1 MAKEDIYNFGPSD
14 DFINSQAESGQKTYE
29 KQRYGRPQFGF
40 PDISQDQVDRSRL
53 LNVLMGAGGGIRAA
67 EGAGSPLAAL
77 AMGLGGGIQTGQAA
91 QAQQQAAQLQR
102 RQLEAQAAEEQLNQ
116 TPVGQISPG
125 LAKSLQAKYGM
136 DISDIPMGQFQ
147 KFSGLLQHSQD
158 LENKLAL
165 LQAGGEQKKA
175 TAKAGSATK
184 EESRLRAQLQ
194 TLTKDYRTVRDSY
207 NTVLSVGSKPSAAGD
222 LSLIFAYMK
231 ILDPG
236 STVREG
242 EQATAEQARGV
253 PASILA
259 QYNKILKGEK
269 LAPEQRADFIAQA
282 ANLYQAK
289 TETTNATRQEY
300 RELAERL
307 GANPENVDVG
317 FTVSE
322 RDRQSRGGGMV
333 QMIAPNGEPFQVSAA
348 NVDAAIKRGARRK

>member
-40 PDISQDQVDRSRL
+40 PDISQDQVDRNRL
-53 LNVLMGAGGGIRAA
+53 LNVLMGASGGIRAA

-102 RQLEAQAAEEQLNQ
+102 RQLEAQATEDQLNQ
-116 TPVGQISPG
+116 TPVGQVSPG
-125 LAKSLQAKYGM
+125 IAKALQAKYGM

-158 LENKLAL
+158 LENKLML

-175 TAKAGSATK
+175 QAKVGSAPK
-184 EESRLRAQLQ
+184 EEARLRGQLQ
-194 TLTKDYRTVRDSY
+194 ALTKDYRTVRDSY

-253 PASILA
+253 PAAILA
-259 QYNKILKGEK
+259 QYNKLVNGEK
-269 LAPEQRADFIAQA
+269 LDPSQRADFINQA
-282 ANLYQAK
+282 RNLYAAK

-300 RELAERL
+300 RDLAERL

-317 FTVSE
+317 FSVSE
-322 RDRQSRGGGMV
+322 RDRQSQGGQKYSQTATNPQTG
-333 QMIAPNGEPFQVSAA
+333 QRIGLTANGQWEI
-348 NVDAAIKRGARRK
+348 IK